1 MIKEFW
7 KKKRI
12 EISAISAACFIL
24 LDLWWIK
31 NGEPLSMNEF
41 FVHLIIDILFIGVLL
56 QNTYFI
62 MKKKQNQQEI
72 KF

>member
-1 MIKEFW
+1 MIVNFW
-7 KKKRI
+7 NRKRT

-31 NGEPLSMNEF
+31 IGEPLSINEF
-41 FVHLIIDILFIGVLL
+41 FVHLIIDILFMGVLL

-62 MKKKQNQQEI
+62 MKKKQNQREI
-72 KF
+72 KL